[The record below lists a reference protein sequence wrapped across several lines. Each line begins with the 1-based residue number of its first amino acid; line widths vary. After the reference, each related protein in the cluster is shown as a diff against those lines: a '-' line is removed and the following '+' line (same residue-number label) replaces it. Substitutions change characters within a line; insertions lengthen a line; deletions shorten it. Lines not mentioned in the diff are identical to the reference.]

1 MGNKDLEERN
11 IDVVQSLINEREAL
25 RIIKRNENNRKAEIM
40 RKLQVIM
47 DEKKEIEKQE
57 ASVSSVHDRIK
68 LDKKLAV
75 VQNDLQKAESA
86 LFMDKMRIEYE
97 AEQEVKKLPEDK
109 EVYTEIKRIFKI
121 EVKGIKDD
129 G

>member
-1 MGNKDLEERN
+1 MKGAE
-11 IDVVQSLINEREAL
+11 IVERESL
-25 RIIKRNENNRKAEIM
+25 RIVKRSENNRKTEIM

-57 ASVSSVHDRIK
+57 ANVSSVHDRIK

-75 VQNDLQKAESA
+75 VQNDLQKAEAA
-86 LFMDKMRIEYE
+86 LSMDKMRIEYE
-97 AEQEVKKLPEDK
+97 AEQEVKKLLEDK
-109 EVYTEIKRIFKI
+109 EVHAEIKRIFKI
-121 EVKGIKDD
+121 EVKGIKDN